1 VKYCGHNIQR
11 ITDSEAKAM
20 EWTEQRIET
29 LRKLWGQGQTASQI
43 AALLGGITRNAVIGK
58 AHRLGLTGRPSP
70 IKREAGASPQPRR
83 RAAATAAPARRMPGA
98 GQPGGIHGQPL
109 PQTHGAS
116 SVQHQA
122 RSQGQIAPAIR
133 ETPVAPPAAPRATPR
148 AAAHVGCKTCSWPMG
163 DPKQPGF
170 HFCGEP
176 AEIGKP
182 YCNQHCHVAYHKKSE
197 AA

>member
-1 VKYCGHNIQR
+1 
-11 ITDSEAKAM
+11 M
-20 EWTEQRIET
+20 EWTEQRIEV

-43 AALLGGITRNAVIGK
+43 AAILGGITRNAVIGK

-70 IKREAGASPQPRR
+70 IKREAGASAQPRR
-83 RAAATAAPARRMPGA
+83 RSAAPARRLPGS
-98 GQPGGIHGQPL
+98 GQPGPPGQVHGQPL
-109 PQTHGAS
+109 PQTPGISAAQAHAHAQAGA
-116 SVQHQA
+116 Q
-122 RSQGQIAPAIR
+122 RS
-133 ETPVAPPAAPRATPR
+133 E
-148 AAAHVGCKTCSWPMG
+148 AAAQQMPREAPMQVPQKSNSTRTASHVGSKTCSWPMG

-182 YCNQHCHVAYHKKSE
+182 YCAHHCHVAYHKKSE